1 MQYFKLVMANEE
13 RWTLAIARQFPDG
26 REVDIWAYSMGQPAA
41 DDTVPFVVDV
51 DGEIVDYNVTAFGS
65 IVVSSKM
72 AEILCRIASTEIQR
86 IPAAVRGA
94 DGDWEVLNVVSVVD
108 CIDHDR
114 SRIQYFPLD
123 HAEKPAKPRA
133 IIKLVLDLDRAKGHH
148 VFKPMDWLVATIVSA
163 DVKAA
168 LEDAGI
174 TGVEYW
180 PTTDD
185 VTV

>member
-1 MQYFKLVMANEE
+1 MQYFKLAMANEE
-13 RWTLAIARQFPDG
+13 RWTLAIERQFPNGGD
-26 REVDIWAYSMGQPAA
+26 VDIWAYSMGQPAS
-41 DDTVPFVVDV
+41 DDVVPFVVDV
-51 DGEIVDYNVTAFGS
+51 DGEMVDFNPTAFGS
-65 IVVSSKM
+65 IVVSSEM
-72 AEILCRIASTEIQR
+72 AEILCRFASAEIQR
-86 IPAAVRGA
+86 IPAVVRGA

-108 CIDHDR
+108 CIDHER

-123 HAEKPAKPRA
+123 HAEKPGKPRG
-133 IIKLVLDLDRAKGHH
+133 IMKLVLDSVRPKGHH

-163 DVKAA
+163 DVKTA

-180 PTTDD
+180 PATED